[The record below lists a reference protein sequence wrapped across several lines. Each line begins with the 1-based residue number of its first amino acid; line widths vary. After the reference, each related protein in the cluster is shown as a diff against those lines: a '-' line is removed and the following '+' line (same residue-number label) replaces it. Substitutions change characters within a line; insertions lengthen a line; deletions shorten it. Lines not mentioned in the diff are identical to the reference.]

1 MKTTIVLIALVG
13 GVAECG
19 NRTDPNKI
27 TQHYES
33 MQECQEA
40 AKFML
45 SLRDVQS
52 AKCVA
57 TVEVGKEE
65 PNQ

>member
-13 GVAECG
+13 GVTQCNQVSE
-19 NRTDPNKI
+19 PNKV
-27 TQHYES
+27 TQHYDS

-52 AKCVA
+52 AKCVE

-65 PNQ
+65 PTQ